1 MLLLKTWNF
10 PGKTNM
16 ALDVV
21 LAETVKE
28 PLLRL
33 YTWARPTLSLGR
45 HQKRVDLNLDYMR
58 HVGIECVVRPTGG
71 RAVLHWDELTYTVVV
86 PTSHELAKKSLEQFH
101 LSISESIAEA
111 LRNIGFSVSIE
122 PRKKNFTKSPACFE
136 IPSTYEISLNG
147 KKVVGS
153 AQMRTKDFVLEH
165 GSILLESHTEEYAR
179 CLNLNP
185 ESLKDRLAGLR
196 EISDVSIET
205 LAESL
210 IESFS
215 KVFGPIEHFKLTQTL
230 LCRVYEREGL
240 FLCPVN

>member
-45 HQKRVDLNLDYMR
+45 HQKRVDLNFDYMK
-58 HVGIECVVRPTGG
+58 HMGIECVVRPTGG
-71 RAVLHWDELTYTVVV
+71 RAVLHWDELTYAVVV
-86 PTSHELAKKSLEQFH
+86 PTSHELAKKNLEQFH
-101 LSISESIAEA
+101 LSVSERIAEA
-111 LRNIGFSVSIE
+111 LKNLGFSVSIE
-122 PRKKNFTKSPACFE
+122 PRKKVVGRSPACFE
-136 IPSTYEISLNG
+136 TPSTYELSLNG

-165 GSILLESHTEEYAR
+165 GSILLESHTEEYAH

-185 ESLKDRLAGLR
+185 ESLMDKFIGLR
-196 EISDVSIET
+196 EISNVSIEELT
-205 LAESL
+205 ESL

-215 KVFGPIEHFKLTQTL
+215 KVFGPIEHFRLTHTL
-230 LCRVYEREGL
+230 LCRVYEREVQ
-240 FLCPVN
+240 FLCRVN